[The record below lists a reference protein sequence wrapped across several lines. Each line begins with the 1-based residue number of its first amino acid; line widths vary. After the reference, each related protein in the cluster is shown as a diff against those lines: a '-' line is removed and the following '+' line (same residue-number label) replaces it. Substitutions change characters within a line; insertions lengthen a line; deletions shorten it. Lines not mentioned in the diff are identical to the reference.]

1 MVDETSTL
9 DQQVSVIFVYPHM
22 GEKGE
27 EEEKGKEEE
36 GSRGEGKRKREE
48 SMLCCEHWCG
58 FFRLVPVQV
67 GKSLPL

>member
-36 GSRGEGKRKREE
+36 GDGGRAREKGRRVCCAVSTGAVSFDE
-48 SMLCCEHWCG
+48 SQC
-58 FFRLVPVQV
+58 
-67 GKSLPL
+67 K